1 MAWGDRAAAHPDS
14 ILKCEIEEVTLSRQ
28 NIFIEYL
35 IFFTLRHYFHLPEI
49 QLISSIHKE
58 MTPSSIL
65 MALLAPTPTLPNH
78 KRM

>member
-35 IFFTLRHYFHLPEI
+35 IFFYIKTLLPSARNTAY
-49 QLISSIHKE
+49 QLYPQRNDSIFDPNGTARPYSH
-58 MTPSSIL
+58 
-65 MALLAPTPTLPNH
+65 PTQP
-78 KRM
+78 